1 MNKRVL
7 LTLATALAAAPF
19 IVSGV
24 ARAASPTPKP
34 TPAPTLNVLSN
45 NYFSNANTDPNTV
58 VVPSGQVRIVNNS
71 GSSLCANIYVTDPY
85 QEMSECCSC
94 PLSDKAARI
103 LSINNDLTANPGTGV
118 TLTDGSIAIVSSAGG
133 PSAGASTSDSVACGD
148 PATAKPAPELSAWA
162 THAQTDALLTET
174 EFTPVPLAKAALA
187 DLQSECAA
195 LELIGSGHGICT
207 CGTGD

>member
-1 MNKRVL
+1 MGKRVL
-7 LTLATALAAAPF
+7 LTLALALAAAPF

-34 TPAPTLNVLSN
+34 TPAPTQNVLSN
-45 NYFSNANTDPNTV
+45 NYFSNANTADY
-58 VVPSGQVRIVNNS
+58 PSGQVRIVNNS
-71 GSSLCANIYVTDPY
+71 GNSLCANIYVTDPY

-94 PLSDKAARI
+94 SLSDKSTRI
-103 LSINNDLTANPGTGV
+103 LSINTDLTDNPGTGV

-162 THAQTDALLTET
+162 THPQAGVLLTET
-174 EFTPVPLAKAALA
+174 EFTPVPLAAAALK

>member
-1 MNKRVL
+1 MGKRVL
-7 LTLATALAAAPF
+7 LTLALALAAAPF

-34 TPAPTLNVLSN
+34 TPAPTQNVLSN
-45 NYFSNANTDPNTV
+45 NYFSNANTADY
-58 VVPSGQVRIVNNS
+58 PSGQVRIVNNS
-71 GSSLCANIYVTDPY
+71 GNSLCANIYVTDPY

-94 PLSDKAARI
+94 SLSDKSTRI
-103 LSINNDLTANPGTGV
+103 LSINTDLTDNPGTGV
-118 TLTDGSIAIVSSAGG
+118 VLATGSIAIVSSAG
-133 PSAGASTSDSVACGD
+133 SCGD
-148 PATAKPAPELSAWA
+148 PAKAKPAPELSAWA
-162 THAQTDALLTET
+162 THPQTAELLTET
-174 EFTPVPLAKAALA
+174 EFTPVPLAAAALK

>member
-1 MNKRVL
+1 MGKRVL
-7 LTLATALAAAPF
+7 LTLAAALAVAPF
-19 IVSGV
+19 IMSGI
-24 ARAASPTPKP
+24 ASATPTATPKP
-34 TPAPTLNVLSN
+34 TPAPATGELSN
-45 NYFSNANTDPNTV
+45 NYFSNAGVSGLPT
-58 VVPSGQVRIVNNS
+58 GQVRIVNNS
-71 GSSLCANIYVTDPY
+71 GGYLCANIYVTDPY

-162 THAQTDALLTET
+162 THPQTGGYLTEE
-174 EFTPVPLAKAALA
+174 EFTPVPLAKTALA
-187 DLQSECAA
+187 DLQAECAA

-207 CGTGD
+207 CGSGD

>member
-19 IVSGV
+19 IMSGV
-24 ARAASPTPKP
+24 AGATPTPTPKP

-45 NYFSNANTDPNTV
+45 NYFSNANTAEAPC
-58 VVPSGQVRIVNNS
+58 GQVRIVNNS

-94 PLSDKAARI
+94 PLSDKSTRI
-103 LSINNDLTANPGTGV
+103 LNINGDLTGNPGTGV
-118 TLTDGSIAIVSSAGG
+118 TLTTGSIAIVSSDGV
-133 PSAGASTSDSVACGD
+133 TCGD
-148 PATAKPAPELSAWA
+148 PAKAKPAPELSAWA
-162 THAQTDALLTET
+162 THPQGTDAFFLTEE
-174 EFTPVPLAKAALA
+174 EFTPVPLAAAALK

>member
-1 MNKRVL
+1 MGKRVL
-7 LTLATALAAAPF
+7 LTLALALAAAPF

-34 TPAPTLNVLSN
+34 TPAPASGELSN
-45 NYFSNANTDPNTV
+45 NYFSNANAPDPLTV
-58 VVPSGQVRIVNNS
+58 VAPHGQVRIVNNS

-94 PLSDKAARI
+94 SLSDKSTRI
-103 LSINNDLTANPGTGV
+103 LSINTDLTDNPGTGV
-118 TLTDGSIAIVSSAGG
+118 VLATGSIAIVSSAG
-133 PSAGASTSDSVACGD
+133 SCGD
-148 PATAKPAPELSAWA
+148 PAKAKPAPELSAWA
-162 THAQTDALLTET
+162 THPQTAELLTET
-174 EFTPVPLAKAALA
+174 EFTPVPLAAAALA